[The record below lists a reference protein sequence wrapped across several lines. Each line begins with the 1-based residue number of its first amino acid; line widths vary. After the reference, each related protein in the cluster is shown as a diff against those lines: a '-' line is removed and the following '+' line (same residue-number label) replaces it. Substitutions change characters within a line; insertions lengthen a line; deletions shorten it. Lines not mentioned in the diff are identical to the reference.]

1 MEAHKDK
8 VINQV
13 AASTKQRFF
22 EEEITYLT

>member
-1 MEAHKDK
+1 MEVHQDK

-22 EEEITYLT
+22 EEEIAYLS